1 MKKDNEVVGL
11 AQHLPEIVSGNDDFD
26 YEAYMERQDRSGKGD
41 DDSEV
46 AYDSDGVPIPDGD
59 KKEKTRIEPLPPV
72 DHSTITYRPFK
83 KNFYREHP
91 EVAAMGEDELS
102 SLQEE
107 LEVHVMGSNTPRP
120 ISKFSHALFPAQ
132 LMSEISRSGFERP
145 TPIQAQALPIALSGR
160 DIIGLAKTGSGKTL
174 AFLWPM

>member
-1 MKKDNEVVGL
+1 
-11 AQHLPEIVSGNDDFD
+11 
-26 YEAYMERQDRSGKGD
+26 
-41 DDSEV
+41 
-46 AYDSDGVPIPDGD
+46 
-59 KKEKTRIEPLPPV
+59 
-72 DHSTITYRPFK
+72 
-83 KNFYREHP
+83 
-91 EVAAMGEDELS
+91 MGEDELS